1 MAETETDVLRDKIDV
16 LIDAL
21 NAAVPTIPYAR
32 DAMDLDTPE
41 DWGAVELNGGDGFD
55 ADGIT
60 IDMEY
65 RANVWTVTEDRGTEV
80 MFLVQDVLQAFQERW
95 FGFRWQFPE
104 RIWLNEINRV
114 AWKWTVR
121 IPGPLD
127 TETDTEDEAE
137 DPAGDEAETPADGEA
152 DPAAEENAG
161 ETEPVAE
168 ENAGE
173 TEG

>member
-21 NAAVPTIPYAR
+21 NDAVPTIPYAR

-60 IDMEY
+60 IDMDY
-65 RANVWTVTEDRGTEV
+65 RANIWTVTEDRGTEV
-80 MFLVQDVLQAFQERW
+80 MYLVQDVLTDFQERW
-95 FGFRWQFPE
+95 FGFKWQFPE

-127 TETDTEDEAE
+127 TETEDEAE
-137 DPAGDEAETPADGEA
+137 PAAETNAGETE
-152 DPAAEENAG
+152 PAAEENAG
-161 ETEPVAE
+161 ETEPAAGE
-168 ENAGE
+168 TTGE